1 MFKTTDTDTL
11 KQDKECQPCW
21 YTVLS
26 TMSGSPTHRDEPS
39 DISKYEVDG
48 FRANPSWASVGPD
61 ELELNRKVIL
71 SDFEKI
77 LPIIMS
83 SSIRFRFVIKFP
95 IQDQEPIDLLAAIG
109 KKIYLNLSTEVKE
122 TLKGA
127 SSIHL
132 VTNDVTIPWEIM
144 HDGEEFVGLK

>member
-1 MFKTTDTDTL
+1 
-11 KQDKECQPCW
+11 
-21 YTVLS
+21 
-26 TMSGSPTHRDEPS
+26 MSWILRVDRIHRDEPS

-48 FRANPSWASVGPD
+48 FRANPPWASVGPD

-83 SSIRFRFVIKFP
+83 SSIRFRSVIKFP

-122 TLKGA
+122 
-127 SSIHL
+127 
-132 VTNDVTIPWEIM
+132 
-144 HDGEEFVGLK
+144 